1 MSKPRITSNWE
12 NPGLCDM
19 IFGRKTGKEEH
30 ARKKCSMSVAAEYR
44 SNEMGF
50 HMFENNQ
57 TLEKFDRKR
66 EL

>member
-1 MSKPRITSNWE
+1 LGE
-12 NPGLCDM
+12 
-19 IFGRKTGKEEH
+19 KTGKEEH
-30 ARKKCSMSVAAEYR
+30 AWKKCSMSVAAEYR